1 MNLINWLMKLWGS
14 HQMQNEVY
22 HTPVLLDASVSAL
35 ITDPSGF
42 YIDATFGGGGHSRE
56 ILKNLSNGELIA
68 FDQDSDA
75 LNNGIDDHRFSIV
88 RQNFRNIQNVMEANS
103 KKKTIGVLADLGV
116 SSYQFDN
123 PKRGFSFRFD
133 NRLDMRMNTDSSFDA
148 YDLINNYDDEQL
160 ENIFVQYGDFR
171 KSESKRLVNKI
182 IDSRII
188 NPIET
193 TFQLVSIIESLV
205 PVKIRN
211 QFLAR
216 VFQSVRIEVNQEL
229 NALMEFLNQL
239 PNILSEK
246 GVACIITYHSLEDRL
261 VKNFFK
267 SGNFEGFLKKDFF
280 GNINR
285 PFTVINKKPIT
296 PSEIEIKTN
305 PRA

>member
-1 MNLINWLMKLWGS
+1 
-14 HQMQNEVY
+14 MQNEVY
-22 HTPVLLDASVSAL
+22 HMPVLLDATVSAL

-42 YIDATFGGGGHSRE
+42 YVDATFGGGGHSRE

-75 LNNGIDDHRFSIV
+75 LNNGIDDQRFTIV
-88 RQNFRNIQNVMEANS
+88 RQNFRNIQNVIEANC
-103 KKKTIGVLADLGV
+103 KEKTIGVLADLGV
-116 SSYQFDN
+116 SSYQLDN
-123 PKRGFSFRFD
+123 PKRGFSFRFN

-148 YDLINNYDDEQL
+148 YDLINNYDDQQL
-160 ENIFVQYGDFR
+160 ENIFIQYGDFR
-171 KSESKRLVNKI
+171 KSESKRIANKI
-182 IDSRII
+182 INSRII

-193 TFQLVSIIESLV
+193 TFELVSIIESLV

-229 NALMEFLNQL
+229 DALMEFLDQL
-239 PNILSEK
+239 PKILSEK

-267 SGNFEGFLKKDFF
+267 SGNFEGFLEKDFF

-296 PSEIEIKTN
+296 PSDIEIKTN
-305 PRA
+305 PRARSAKSRIAKRN

>member
-1 MNLINWLMKLWGS
+1 MR
-14 HQMQNEVY
+14 NEDY

-42 YIDATFGGGGHSRE
+42 YVDVTFGGGGHSRE
-56 ILKNLSNGELIA
+56 ILKNLSDGSLMA

-75 LNNGIDDHRFSIV
+75 INNGIDDQRFSIV

-116 SSYQFDN
+116 SSFQFDS
-123 PKRGFSFRFD
+123 PKRGFSFRFN

-148 YDLINNYDDEQL
+148 YDLINNYDDKQL
-160 ENIFVQYGDFR
+160 ENVFNQFGDFR
-171 KSESKRLVNKI
+171 KNESKRLANTI
-182 IDSRII
+182 IDSRAI

-216 VFQSVRIEVNQEL
+216 VFQSIRIEVNQEL
-229 NALMEFLNQL
+229 NALIEFLSQL
-239 PNILSEK
+239 PKVLSEN
-246 GVACIITYHSLEDRL
+246 GIACIITYHSLEDRL

-267 SGNFEGFLKKDFF
+267 SGNCEGFLEKDFF
-280 GNINR
+280 GNIIK

-296 PSEIEIKTN
+296 PSEIEIKKN
-305 PRA
+305 PRARSAKLRIAKRN

>member
-1 MNLINWLMKLWGS
+1 
-14 HQMQNEVY
+14 MQNEVY
-22 HTPVLLDASVSAL
+22 HMPVLLDATVSAL

-42 YIDATFGGGGHSRE
+42 YVDATYGGGGHSRE

-75 LNNGIDDHRFSIV
+75 LNNGIDDQRFTIV
-88 RQNFRNIQNVMEANS
+88 RQNFRNIQNVIEANC
-103 KKKTIGVLADLGV
+103 KEKTIGVLADLGV
-116 SSYQFDN
+116 SSYQLDN
-123 PKRGFSFRFD
+123 PKRGFSFRFN

-148 YDLINNYDDEQL
+148 YDLINNYDDQQL
-160 ENIFVQYGDFR
+160 ENIFIQYGDFR
-171 KSESKRLVNKI
+171 KSESKRIANKI
-182 IDSRII
+182 INSRII

-193 TFQLVSIIESLV
+193 TFELVSIIESLV

-229 NALMEFLNQL
+229 DALMEFLDQL
-239 PNILSEK
+239 PKILSEK

-285 PFTVINKKPIT
+285 PFSVINKKPIT
-296 PSEIEIKTN
+296 PSDIEIKTN
-305 PRA
+305 PRARSAKLRIAKRN

>member
-1 MNLINWLMKLWGS
+1 
-14 HQMQNEVY
+14 MQNEVY
-22 HTPVLLDASVSAL
+22 HMPVLLDATVSAL

-42 YIDATFGGGGHSRE
+42 YVDATFGGGGHSRE

-75 LNNGIDDHRFSIV
+75 LNNEIDDQRFTIV
-88 RQNFRNIQNVMEANS
+88 RQNFRNIQNVIEANC
-103 KKKTIGVLADLGV
+103 KEKTIGVLADLGV
-116 SSYQFDN
+116 SSYQLDN
-123 PKRGFSFRFD
+123 PKRGFSFRFN

-148 YDLINNYDDEQL
+148 YDLINNYDDQQL
-160 ENIFVQYGDFR
+160 ENIFIQYGDFR
-171 KSESKRLVNKI
+171 KSESKRIANKI
-182 IDSRII
+182 INSRII

-193 TFQLVSIIESLV
+193 TFELVSIIESLV

-229 NALMEFLNQL
+229 DALMEFLDQL
-239 PNILSEK
+239 PKILSEK

-285 PFTVINKKPIT
+285 PFSVINKKPIT
-296 PSEIEIKTN
+296 PSDIEIKTN
-305 PRA
+305 PRARSAKLRIAKRN

>member
-1 MNLINWLMKLWGS
+1 
-14 HQMQNEVY
+14 MQNEVY
-22 HTPVLLDASVSAL
+22 HMPVLLDATVSAL

-42 YIDATFGGGGHSRE
+42 YVDATYGGGGHSRE

-75 LNNGIDDHRFSIV
+75 LNNGIDDYRFSFV
-88 RQNFRNIQNVMEANS
+88 RQNFRNIQNVMEVNS

-116 SSYQFDN
+116 SSFQFDN

-148 YDLINNYDDEQL
+148 YDLINNYDDQQL
-160 ENIFVQYGDFR
+160 ENIFIQYGDFR
-171 KSESKRLVNKI
+171 KSESKRIANKI
-182 IDSRII
+182 INSRII

-193 TFQLVSIIESLV
+193 TFELVSIIESLV

-229 NALMEFLNQL
+229 DALMEFLDQL
-239 PNILSEK
+239 PKILSEK

-285 PFTVINKKPIT
+285 PFSVINKKPIT
-296 PSEIEIKTN
+296 PSDIEIKTN
-305 PRA
+305 PRARSAKLRIAKRN

>member
-1 MNLINWLMKLWGS
+1 
-14 HQMQNEVY
+14 MQNEVY
-22 HTPVLLDASVSAL
+22 HMPVLLDATVSAL

-42 YIDATFGGGGHSRE
+42 YVDATYGGGGHSRE

-75 LNNGIDDHRFSIV
+75 LNNGIDDQRFTIV
-88 RQNFRNIQNVMEANS
+88 RQNFRNIQNVIEANC
-103 KKKTIGVLADLGV
+103 KEKTIGVLADLGV
-116 SSYQFDN
+116 SSYQLDN
-123 PKRGFSFRFD
+123 PKRGFSFRFN

-148 YDLINNYDDEQL
+148 YDLINNYDDQKL
-160 ENIFVQYGDFR
+160 ENVFIQYGDFR
-171 KSESKRLVNKI
+171 KSESKRIANKI
-182 IDSRII
+182 INSRII

-193 TFQLVSIIESLV
+193 TFELVSIIESLV

-229 NALMEFLNQL
+229 NALMEFLDQL
-239 PNILSEK
+239 PKILSEK

-267 SGNFEGFLKKDFF
+267 SGNFEGFLEKDFF

-285 PFTVINKKPIT
+285 PFSVINKKPIT
-296 PSEIEIKTN
+296 PSDIEIKTN
-305 PRA
+305 PRARSAKLRIAKRN

>member
-1 MNLINWLMKLWGS
+1 
-14 HQMQNEVY
+14 
-22 HTPVLLDASVSAL
+22 
-35 ITDPSGF
+35 
-42 YIDATFGGGGHSRE
+42 
-56 ILKNLSNGELIA
+56 
-68 FDQDSDA
+68 
-75 LNNGIDDHRFSIV
+75 
-88 RQNFRNIQNVMEANS
+88 
-103 KKKTIGVLADLGV
+103 
-116 SSYQFDN
+116 
-123 PKRGFSFRFD
+123 
-133 NRLDMRMNTDSSFDA
+133 MRMNTDSSFDA

-171 KSESKRLVNKI
+171 KSESKRLANKI

-229 NALMEFLNQL
+229 NALMEFLDQL
-239 PNILSEK
+239 PKILSEK

-305 PRA
+305 PRARSAKLRIAKRN

>member
-1 MNLINWLMKLWGS
+1 
-14 HQMQNEVY
+14 MQNEIY

-42 YIDATFGGGGHSRE
+42 YVDATFGGGGHSRE
-56 ILKNLSNGELIA
+56 ILKNLSDGELIA

-75 LNNGIDDHRFSIV
+75 LNNGIDDQRFSIV

-123 PKRGFSFRFD
+123 PKRGFSFRFN

-148 YDLINNYDDEQL
+148 YDLINNYDDKQL
-160 ENIFVQYGDFR
+160 ENVFIKYGDFR
-171 KSESKRLVNKI
+171 RSESKRLANKI

-188 NPIET
+188 KPIET

-216 VFQSVRIEVNQEL
+216 VFQSVRIAVNQEL
-229 NALMEFLNQL
+229 NALMEFLDQL
-239 PNILSEK
+239 PKILSEK
-246 GVACIITYHSLEDRL
+246 GVVCIITYHSLEDRL

-285 PFTVINKKPIT
+285 PFSVINKKPIT
-296 PSEIEIKTN
+296 PSDIEIKTN
-305 PRA
+305 PRARSAKLRIAKRN

>member
-1 MNLINWLMKLWGS
+1 
-14 HQMQNEVY
+14 MQNEVY

-42 YIDATFGGGGHSRE
+42 YVDATFGGGGHSRE

-75 LNNGIDDHRFSIV
+75 LNNGIDDQRFSIV

-148 YDLINNYDDEQL
+148 YDLINNYDDQQL
-160 ENIFVQYGDFR
+160 ENVFIQYGDFR
-171 KSESKRLVNKI
+171 KSESKRLANKI

-229 NALMEFLNQL
+229 NALMEFLEPVTKN
-239 PNILSEK
+239 
-246 GVACIITYHSLEDRL
+246 LE
-261 VKNFFK
+261 
-267 SGNFEGFLKKDFF
+267 
-280 GNINR
+280 
-285 PFTVINKKPIT
+285 
-296 PSEIEIKTN
+296 
-305 PRA
+305 

>member
-1 MNLINWLMKLWGS
+1 
-14 HQMQNEVY
+14 MQNEVY

-285 PFTVINKKPIT
+285 PFSVINKKPIT